1 MPKTIM
7 SLNPNDCRFILD
19 DLSPKGNK
27 LYCADA
33 VIPGESFCPHHQ
45 AICYGAALPRKRNT
59 VTPVGIDLVPVVPP
73 PQEPHVPDLVEV
85 LAA

>member
-7 SLNPNDCRFILD
+7 KLTPSDCRFILD
-19 DLSPKGNK
+19 ERSRKGSK

-45 AICYGAALPRKRNT
+45 RICYGAALPRRRNM
-59 VTPVGIDLVPVVPP
+59 VSQVGFDLAPLAPP
-73 PQEPHVPDLVEV
+73 AEPEHVPDLVEA